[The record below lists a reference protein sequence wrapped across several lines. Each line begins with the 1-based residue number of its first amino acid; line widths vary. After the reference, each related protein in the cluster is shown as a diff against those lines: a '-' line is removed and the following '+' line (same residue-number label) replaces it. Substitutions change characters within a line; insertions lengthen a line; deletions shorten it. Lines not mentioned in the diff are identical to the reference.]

1 MSGENA
7 ETNQL
12 SFLDDPRILMH
23 VFYPRRED
31 RHNPERAEV
40 DSEGSE
46 RAAVSFK
53 VDENVNIE
61 GQSYLSGISAP
72 NLLLFHGNG
81 ETAYDYDD
89 IGPIYASNGINFF
102 VIDYRGYGT
111 SSGSP
116 TFSGMLRDA
125 VKIFQDFTS
134 FLQDRG
140 LFGNVF
146 IMGRS
151 LGSAPALE
159 VALKFPDKV
168 SGLIIESGFAHTYNL
183 LTTLGVDPLLLEPE
197 KERLVSNLEKMK
209 KVSMPVLVIH
219 GELDEIIPLS
229 DGLDLYKAADT
240 DDKELLLI
248 PGAGHN
254 TLLLY
259 GLKEYLRAINSF
271 VHRLN
276 SNRSPSRT

>member
-1 MSGENA
+1 MSGEDA

-12 SFLDDPRILMH
+12 SFLDDPRILIH
-23 VFYPRRED
+23 VFYPRREE
-31 RHNPERAEV
+31 RHNPEKAEV
-40 DSEGSE
+40 SSE
-46 RAAVSFK
+46 RSVGAAVSFK
-53 VDENVNIE
+53 VDENINIE
-61 GQSYLSGISAP
+61 GQSYLSGSSASSAP

-89 IGPIYASNGINFF
+89 IGPVYADSGINFF
-102 VIDYRGYGT
+102 VVDYRGYGT
-111 SSGSP
+111 SGGSP
-116 TFSGMLRDA
+116 TFSGMLKDA
-125 VKIFQDFTS
+125 VKIFQDFA
-134 FLQDRG
+134 LLLKDKG
-140 LFGNVF
+140 LSGNVF

-183 LTTLGVDPLLLEPE
+183 LTTLGVDPLLLDPE

-209 KVSMPVLVIH
+209 KASMPVLVIH
-219 GELDEIIPLS
+219 GELDEIIPPS
-229 DGLDLYKAADT
+229 DGLDLYKAAGT

-259 GLKEYLRAINSF
+259 GLKEYLRAISGF

-276 SNRSPSRT
+276 

>member
-1 MSGENA
+1 MSGEDA
-7 ETNQL
+7 ETSQL
-12 SFLDDPRILMH
+12 SFLDDPRVLMH
-23 VFYPRRED
+23 VFYPRKED
-31 RHNPERAEV
+31 RHNPEQAEV
-40 DSEGSE
+40 GSESSEGFE

-61 GQSYLSGISAP
+61 GQSYLSGSSAP

-89 IGPIYASNGINFF
+89 IGKVFASNGINFF
-102 VIDYRGYGT
+102 VMDYRGYGT
-111 SSGSP
+111 SGGSP
-116 TFSGMLRDA
+116 TFSGMLKDA
-125 VKIFQDFTS
+125 VKIFLDFA
-134 FLQDRG
+134 LLLKDKE
-140 LFGNVF
+140 LLGNIF

-159 VALKFPDKV
+159 VALEFSDKV

-183 LTTLGVDPLLLEPE
+183 LTTLGVDPLLLDQE

-209 KVSMPVLVIH
+209 KISMPVLVIQS
-219 GELDEIIPLS
+219 ELDEIIPPS
-229 DGLDLYKAADT
+229 DGLDLYKAAGT

-259 GLKEYLRAINSF
+259 GLKEYLRAINGF

-276 SNRSPSRT
+276 

>member
-1 MSGENA
+1 MSGEDA

-23 VFYPRRED
+23 VFYPRREV
-31 RHNPERAEV
+31 RHNPEKAEV
-40 DSEGSE
+40 GSE
-46 RAAVSFK
+46 SSVGAAISFK
-53 VDENVNIE
+53 VDENINIE
-61 GQSYLSGISAP
+61 GQSYLSGSSASSAP

-89 IGPIYASNGINFF
+89 IGPVYADSGINFF
-102 VIDYRGYGT
+102 VVDYRGYGT
-111 SSGSP
+111 SGGSP
-116 TFSGMLRDA
+116 TFSGMLKDA

-134 FLQDRG
+134 FLQDKG
-140 LFGNVF
+140 LSGNVF

-183 LTTLGVDPLLLEPE
+183 LTTLGVDPLLLDPE
-197 KERLVSNLEKMK
+197 KERQVSNLEKMK

-219 GELDEIIPLS
+219 GELDEIIPPS
-229 DGLDLYKAADT
+229 DGLDLYKAAGT

-259 GLKEYLRAINSF
+259 GLKEYLRAINGF

-276 SNRSPSRT
+276 